1 MLNKVKIAIDAMGG
15 IDSPKKIID
24 GIEISLK
31 TNQENFF
38 TLYGKKDLLEKEI
51 SKKKNIHK
59 YCEIINAEDIVSD
72 DESALAGAKKSKN
85 TSMWKAVESLR
96 EKKSDISLSAG
107 NTGALLVISRL
118 LLKTIT
124 GISKPA
130 LAALWPNQNNMNV
143 VLDLG
148 ANIECNEKNL
158 TDFACMGSALF
169 KSLFINDTPRIALL
183 NVGLEEYKG
192 NDVLKKTHSILKE
205 NKMKNF
211 EFTGYIEGN
220 HIMEGN
226 VDVIVTD
233 GFTGNV
239 ALKTAEGTA
248 NFISKNLKNSL
259 SKLSLLF
266 SYNSL
271 KKFKDKLDPRK
282 YNGAIFLGLQSPVVK
297 SHGATDA
304 IGMTTRQTTVQL
316 TTPDNMR
323 GRAVSFHSF
332 SAMAANNIG
341 TFEVG
346 YMSAQIGAGNT
357 MLLGGVVSVI
367 VVITVWRVASS
378 LRNYRYP

>member
-15 IDSPKKIID
+15 QDSPKKIIE

-31 TNQENFF
+31 SNQENFF
-38 TLYGKKDLLEKEI
+38 SLYGKKDLLEKEI
-51 SKKKNIHK
+51 YKRKGMQK

-72 DESALAGAKKSKN
+72 NESALAGAKKSKN
-85 TSMWKAVESLR
+85 TSMWKAVESL
-96 EKKSDISLSAG
+96 KNQDSDISLSAG

-169 KSLFINDTPRIALL
+169 KSLFINEKPRIALL
-183 NVGLEEYKG
+183 NIGLEEYKG
-192 NDVLKKTHSILKE
+192 NDVLKKTYSILKE

-259 SKLSLLF
+259 NKLSLLL
-266 SYNSL
+266 SYSSL
-271 KKFKDKLDPRK
+271 KKFKNKLDPRK

-297 SHGATDA
+297 SHGSIDSVGFAHSIDVCNK
-304 IGMTTRQTTVQL
+304 IV
-316 TTPDNMR
+316 
-323 GRAVSFHSF
+323 RAKLIEKIES
-332 SAMAANNIG
+332 N
-341 TFEVG
+341 
-346 YMSAQIGAGNT
+346 
-357 MLLGGVVSVI
+357 L
-367 VVITVWRVASS
+367 ITVDA
-378 LRNYRYP
+378 

>member
-1 MLNKVKIAIDAMGG
+1 MSNKVKIAIDAMGG
-15 IDSPKKIID
+15 VNSPKKIID
-24 GIEISLK
+24 GIEISIK

-38 TLYGKKDLLEKEI
+38 SLYGKKDLLEKEI
-51 SKKKNIHK
+51 SKKKYIQK
-59 YCEIINAEDIVSD
+59 YCEIIHAEDVVTD

-85 TSMWKAVESLR
+85 TSMWKAVDSLR
-96 EKKSDISLSAG
+96 EKKSDIALSAG

-118 LLKTIT
+118 LLKTIE
-124 GISKPA
+124 GINKPA

-158 TDFACMGSALF
+158 IDFACMGSALF
-169 KSLFINDTPRIALL
+169 RSLFVNGMPKIALL

-192 NDVLKKTHSILKE
+192 NDVLKKAHSILKE

-220 HIMEGN
+220 NIMEGN

-266 SYNSL
+266 SYKSL

-297 SHGATDA
+297 SHGSIDSVGFA
-304 IGMTTRQTTVQL
+304 
-316 TTPDNMR
+316 
-323 GRAVSFHSF
+323 HSI
-332 SAMAANNIG
+332 NVCNK
-341 TFEVG
+341 
-346 YMSAQIGAGNT
+346 
-357 MLLGGVVSVI
+357 I
-367 VVITVWRVASS
+367 VKAKLIEKIESNLITVDAK
-378 LRNYRYP
+378 

>member
-15 IDSPKKIID
+15 QDSPKKIIE

-31 TNQENFF
+31 SNQENFF
-38 TLYGKKDLLEKEI
+38 SLYGKKDLLEKEI
-51 SKKKNIHK
+51 YKRKGMRK

-72 DESALAGAKKSKN
+72 NESALAGAKKSKN

-96 EKKSDISLSAG
+96 KKDSDISLSAG

-169 KSLFINDTPRIALL
+169 KSLFINEKPRIALL
-183 NVGLEEYKG
+183 NIGLEEYKG
-192 NDVLKKTHSILKE
+192 NDVLKKTYSILKE

-259 SKLSLLF
+259 NKLSLLL
-266 SYNSL
+266 SYSSL
-271 KKFKDKLDPRK
+271 KKFKNKLDPRK

-297 SHGATDA
+297 SHGSIDSVGFAHSIDVCNK
-304 IGMTTRQTTVQL
+304 IV
-316 TTPDNMR
+316 
-323 GRAVSFHSF
+323 RAKLIEKIES
-332 SAMAANNIG
+332 N
-341 TFEVG
+341 
-346 YMSAQIGAGNT
+346 
-357 MLLGGVVSVI
+357 L
-367 VVITVWRVASS
+367 ITVDA
-378 LRNYRYP
+378 

>member
-1 MLNKVKIAIDAMGG
+1 MSNKVKIAIDAMGG
-15 IDSPKKIID
+15 VNSPKKIID
-24 GIEISLK
+24 GIEISIK

-38 TLYGKKDLLEKEI
+38 SLYGKKDLLEKEI
-51 SKKKNIHK
+51 SKKKYIQK
-59 YCEIINAEDIVSD
+59 YCEIIHAEDVVTD

-85 TSMWKAVESLR
+85 TSMWKAVDSLR
-96 EKKSDISLSAG
+96 EKKSDIALSAG

-118 LLKTIT
+118 LLKTIE
-124 GISKPA
+124 GINKPA

-158 TDFACMGSALF
+158 IDFACMGSALF
-169 KSLFINDTPRIALL
+169 RSLFVNGMPKIALL

-211 EFTGYIEGN
+211 EFAGYIEGN
-220 HIMEGN
+220 NIMEGN

-266 SYNSL
+266 SYKSL

-297 SHGATDA
+297 SHGSIDSVGFA
-304 IGMTTRQTTVQL
+304 
-316 TTPDNMR
+316 
-323 GRAVSFHSF
+323 HSI
-332 SAMAANNIG
+332 NVCNK
-341 TFEVG
+341 
-346 YMSAQIGAGNT
+346 
-357 MLLGGVVSVI
+357 I
-367 VVITVWRVASS
+367 VKAKLIEKIESNLITVDAK
-378 LRNYRYP
+378 